1 MPCERRDS
9 IVIEGSGMPNQAV
22 IDFIEKYDKFIITA
36 HETPDG
42 DALGSEYSMLRALR
56 KLGKTARI
64 LNADPAP
71 KKFVFIDDAGE
82 FEVLVK
88 KEQIPE
94 DIQEYGLFIL
104 DVNDINNIG
113 QVATLVLPRVK
124 EYFIIDHHDSET
136 VQLSQNHIEQN
147 ASSTC
152 EILYLLF
159 REMGLELD
167 LPMAQALYMG
177 IVYDTGSFI
186 YPKTTAVTF
195 QIAYELVSLGV
206 DPNETYVNVYESNSI
221 SSLILMSKVLATLEL
236 YYAKHVAVQT
246 MTQELIRDAEAIYE
260 ESDQLINIPLRSGDI
275 RVSVFFKENLEGV
288 KRCSLRSKGNID
300 VAAIAQ
306 SFGGGGH
313 KTAAGFKCPRSFD
326 VMKEEVL
333 EMLRGYFNH
342 EATDE
347 Q

>member
-1 MPCERRDS
+1 
-9 IVIEGSGMPNQAV
+9 MPNQAV
-22 IDFIEKYDKFIITA
+22 IEFIEKYDKFIITA

-42 DALGSEYSMLRALR
+42 DALGSEYAMLLALR
-56 KLGKTARI
+56 KLGKRARI

-71 KKFVFIDDAGE
+71 KKFAFIDANGD

-88 KEQIPE
+88 KSQIPD
-94 DIQEYGLFIL
+94 DIGRHGLFIL

-124 EYFIIDHHDSET
+124 EYFIVDHHNSET
-136 VQLSQNHIEQN
+136 VQLGQNHIEQN

-167 LPMAQALYMG
+167 LPMAEALYMG
-177 IVYDTGSFI
+177 ILYDTGSFI

-195 QIAYELVSLGV
+195 EIARELVSMGV
-206 DPNETYVNVYESNSI
+206 NPNKTYVNVYESNSI
-221 SSLILMSKVLATLEL
+221 SSLVLMSKVLATLEL
-236 YYAKHVAVQT
+236 HYDRHVAVQT
-246 MTQELIRDAEAIYE
+246 MTQELLREAGASYE
-260 ESDQLINIPLRSGDI
+260 ESDLLINIPLRSGDI
-275 RVSVFFKENLEGV
+275 RVSIFFKENTEGI
-288 KRCSLRSKGNID
+288 KRCSMRSKGNID

-306 SFGGGGH
+306 SLGGGGH
-313 KTAAGFKCPRSFD
+313 KTAAGFKCARPFD

-333 EMLRGYFNH
+333 EMLHHYFDDQS
-342 EATDE
+342 EASE
-347 Q
+347 